1 MQQEQFY
8 YDNKIVR
15 NFAYASIIFGLIG
28 MTVGLLI
35 ALQLVFPNLNFGIPY
50 TTFGRVRPLH
60 TNAVIF
66 AFVGNG
72 LFAGI
77 YYSLQRLCKAR
88 MYSDVLSKINFWG
101 CKL

>member
-35 ALQLVFPNLNFGIPY
+35 ATNKLIPIK
-50 TTFGRVRPLH
+50 R
-60 TNAVIF
+60 TNTAICYSSAVKKRDIF
-66 AFVGNG
+66 
-72 LFAGI
+72 
-77 YYSLQRLCKAR
+77 
-88 MYSDVLSKINFWG
+88 SKKYDINHIIN
-101 CKL
+101 